1 MKTFNAHL
9 KEKLKDKQFKELY
22 EEEKLLLQLSHRIL
36 EERKKA
42 GLTQTQLASK
52 AQITQQQLSKIEK
65 GLNFNIKTFLK
76 VCHALDV
83 KMKLTSTDQ
92 RIAPVG

>member
-1 MKTFNAHL
+1 MKTFNEHL
-9 KEKLKDKQFKELY
+9 SEKLKDKEFKELY
-22 EEEKLLLQLSHRIL
+22 EEEKLLLQLSNRIY

-42 GLTQTQLASK
+42 GLTQSQLANK

-76 VCHALDV
+76 VCYALGVRMNLYSANLEMTID
-83 KMKLTSTDQ
+83 S
-92 RIAPVG
+92 

>member
-1 MKTFNAHL
+1 MKTFNEHL
-9 KEKLKDKQFKELY
+9 KEKLKDKEFKKIY

>member
-1 MKTFNAHL
+1 MKRFNDHL
-9 KEKLKDKQFKELY
+9 SEKLKDKKFKEIY
-22 EEEKLLLQLSHRIL
+22 EEEKLLLQLSHRVA

-42 GLTQTQLASK
+42 GLTQSQLANK

-76 VCHALDV
+76 VCHALGV
-83 KMKLTSTDQ
+83 QMQLTSNDV
-92 RIAPVG
+92 RLS

>member
-1 MKTFNAHL
+1 MKTFNEHL
-9 KEKLKDKQFKELY
+9 KEKLKDKEFKKIY

-52 AQITQQQLSKIEK
+52 AQVTQQQLSKIEK

-83 KMKLTSTDQ
+83 KMNLTSTNQ
-92 RIAPVG
+92 RVAHAG